1 MIRHLLILLS
11 LVSCTSS
18 SSISGTPRP
27 GDLWSVKTDD
37 GRYGVAKVLAT
48 DEGGVH
54 LRLYSQRFE
63 ERPATVNPSEL
74 TLGSFGRGDATPFSI
89 GHLPLSHRSFQD
101 WEPELISHGAVSE
114 EELEGYRVWQEAQG
128 GYF

>member
-1 MIRHLLILLS
+1 MIRNLLILLG

-18 SSISGTPRP
+18 SSIPMKTQP

-54 LRLYSQRFE
+54 VRLYSQRFE
-63 ERPATVNPSEL
+63 DRPATVNPSGL
-74 TLGSFGRGDATPFSI
+74 TLASFGRGDATPFSI

-101 WEPELISHGAVSE
+101 WEPELVSHGTVSE
-114 EELEGYRVWQEAQG
+114 EELEGYRMWQEAQG